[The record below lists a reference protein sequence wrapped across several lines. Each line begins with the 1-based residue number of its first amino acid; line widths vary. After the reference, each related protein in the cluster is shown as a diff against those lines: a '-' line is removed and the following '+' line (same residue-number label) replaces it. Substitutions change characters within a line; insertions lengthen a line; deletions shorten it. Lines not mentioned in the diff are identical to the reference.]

1 MKIFKKITIQNE
13 DFLNFK
19 KIFNIN
25 KNITYH
31 KKIFN
36 LENKKKGSYIL
47 YLQKKNKKIGMIR
60 IISKKI
66 IFNHKI
72 YSVACVTSVGIFNEF
87 VGKGYSKKLLKLSN
101 FHIIKNFDLALLIA
115 RKKLDHFYPKFNFV
129 GNSEFYKVKINSI
142 KKKIKFKLRNI
153 EKINKDIINLYND
166 TNKTKNG
173 FFLRNK
179 EDWKIIFLKIKY
191 NKFSFKKIIF
201 SNKLIG
207 FVVYT
212 KNQIIEYGYLKK
224 FEEIFS
230 EIIISNILK
239 HKNIEILNP
248 DSKIFEILKKKYEIE
263 IYKRFCSYGGHMVN
277 VYSNHQLKN
286 LSYNINFLDQF

>member
-142 KKKIKFKLRNI
+142 KKN
-153 EKINKDIINLYND
+153 
-166 TNKTKNG
+166 
-173 FFLRNK
+173 
-179 EDWKIIFLKIKY
+179 
-191 NKFSFKKIIF
+191 
-201 SNKLIG
+201 
-207 FVVYT
+207 
-212 KNQIIEYGYLKK
+212 
-224 FEEIFS
+224 
-230 EIIISNILK
+230 
-239 HKNIEILNP
+239 
-248 DSKIFEILKKKYEIE
+248 
-263 IYKRFCSYGGHMVN
+263 
-277 VYSNHQLKN
+277 
-286 LSYNINFLDQF
+286 